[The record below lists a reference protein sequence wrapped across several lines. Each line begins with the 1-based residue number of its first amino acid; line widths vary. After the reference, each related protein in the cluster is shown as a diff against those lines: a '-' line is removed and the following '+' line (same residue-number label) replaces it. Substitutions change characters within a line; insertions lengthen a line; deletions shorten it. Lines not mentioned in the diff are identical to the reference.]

1 MRLLFNHVRN
11 KGNNVCWFW
20 LHRFILLEITK
31 GLERPTHS
39 MYKAYPRMTNQTLE
53 HSIDDEDKDDLIH
66 LTDLRTVLLEENW
79 VFDRSSPNLQGDM
92 AFRKNGT
99 DYDRIVVRHI
109 QDQEH
114 NGPFMVTVPLPSG
127 PGAYRTRVATALDVY
142 LYVTAFIEYYAETTL
157 SRLYRIPC

>member
-1 MRLLFNHVRN
+1 
-11 KGNNVCWFW
+11 
-20 LHRFILLEITK
+20 
-31 GLERPTHS
+31 
-39 MYKAYPRMTNQTLE
+39 MTNQALE
-53 HSIDDEDKDDLIH
+53 HSIDDEDKDDPIH

-109 QDQEH
+109 QTQEQERS
-114 NGPFMVTVPLPSG
+114 GPFMVTIPLPSG

-142 LYVTAFIEYYAETTL
+142 LYVNAFIEYYAETTL

>member
-1 MRLLFNHVRN
+1 
-11 KGNNVCWFW
+11 
-20 LHRFILLEITK
+20 
-31 GLERPTHS
+31 
-39 MYKAYPRMTNQTLE
+39 MTIQALE
-53 HSIDDEDKDDLIH
+53 HDSDLEDKDDPIH

-109 QDQEH
+109 QDQEQERS
-114 NGPFMVTVPLPSG
+114 GPFMVTVPLPSG

-142 LYVTAFIEYYAETTL
+142 LYVTTFIEYYAETTL
-157 SRLYRIPC
+157 SRLYHIPYTL